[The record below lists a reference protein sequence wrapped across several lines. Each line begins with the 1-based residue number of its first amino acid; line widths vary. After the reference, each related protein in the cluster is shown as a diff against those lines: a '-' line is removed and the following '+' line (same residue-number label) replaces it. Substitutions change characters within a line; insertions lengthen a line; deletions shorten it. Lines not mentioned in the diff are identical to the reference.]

1 MFPQMDNKRTLR
13 LEVAQYYLNNRTSFR
28 LTALKYGIAYCTVFR
43 WVKLYNEQGEERLLS
58 TYKRPWNRA
67 NSDLEKKIVLMKE
80 HEPNLTVRKAKD
92 RLEKQNIRISIKGIW
107 GIWKRY
113 GYAGFSR
120 EDMSGHFTDCVW
132 TKEAQQ
138 KYELAKRMFDHGSVD
153 RAGEILN
160 SIPALPEN
168 ELLHQIPDSLLNIRR
183 QIEKMEILFG
193 KMPVG
198 SYLKRLRIL
207 SEKCKRQNL
216 YYSAL
221 IVGLVETVALSW
233 SGDSLKM
240 LKRAGELENMLKKN
254 EDCYSYLL
262 FTPRFT
268 LLLSEGIAHAR
279 IFQIKEAS
287 QIASTCRM
295 MLRRRKYISPPFFRY
310 LGQLYVHLRNYRE
323 AEYWYSKSIEK
334 LSGDNK
340 KRTISLLADIF
351 VKKGEYKK
359 AVDIW
364 KDLHIDYWG
373 NQAQR
378 LRIQAIWSLIRGMP
392 DKAISLAVEALAL
405 LKKEEL
411 KIDMFGC
418 YLIIASAYCSLDEKT
433 RARRTLEKIVPFLIK
448 NRLEEWKTIIEI
460 LVSQTLH
467 DKDSMSLYEQYLPT
481 IKLALMLGK
490 GQYTRA
496 LNYAEKRGI
505 IDFLHQYIFFF
516 PEAITPLLEK
526 GKSTSLPGTMLKLPV
541 FRKEIPVYA
550 VKFLGNLV
558 IHKNQQYLRVNLT
571 PKDTAFLIYLCHK
584 AMEPKKSLD
593 LDKVY
598 TNFWP
603 GSKSPARNLAH
614 LLVRIRKE
622 LRIPS
627 HLLAITRERGSAA
640 LVNLGIHFTT
650 DYNEFKQSLALAKA
664 LERGDE
670 WGFAEKE
677 YLRAFKLFRG
687 EPFKKMYDD
696 WSDDKRL
703 EILFSYE
710 SEVISFAHELVKR
723 GRREEADRLL
733 RKAKGIIPDSDEIE
747 KMLKELY

>member
-1 MFPQMDNKRTLR
+1 MDNRQSLR

-28 LTALKYGIAYCTVFR
+28 LTALKYGIAYCTVFK
-43 WVKLYNEQGEERLLS
+43 WVKLYKEQGEERFLS

-67 NSDLEKKIVLMKE
+67 DSDLEKKIVLMKE

-138 KYELAKRMFDHGSVD
+138 KYELAKRMFNHGSVD
-153 RAGEILN
+153 RAAEILN

-168 ELLHQIPDSLLNIRR
+168 ELLPQIPDSQLNIRR
-183 QIEKMEILFG
+183 QIEKMELLFG
-193 KMPVG
+193 KMPVR
-198 SYLKRLRIL
+198 SYLERLRIL

-233 SGDSLKM
+233 SEGPVKM
-240 LKRAGELENMLKKN
+240 LKKVAELKNILKKN

-268 LLLSEGIAHAR
+268 LLLGEGIAYAR
-279 IFQIKEAS
+279 LLKIEEAS
-287 QIASTCRM
+287 DIARRCCR
-295 MLRRRKYISPPFFRY
+295 LLKRRKHVVPRFMRH

-364 KDLHIDYWG
+364 KDLHMDHWG

-378 LRIQAIWSLIRGMP
+378 LRIQSIWSLIRGMP

-411 KIDMFGC
+411 KIDMFAY
-418 YLIIASAYCSLDEKT
+418 YLIIASAYCSLGEKT
-433 RARRTLEKIVPFLIK
+433 RARRTLEKILPFSVK
-448 NRLEEWKTIIEI
+448 NRLEEVKTIIEI
-460 LVSQTLH
+460 ILSQTLH

-496 LNYAEKRGI
+496 LKYAEKRGI
-505 IDFLHQYIFFF
+505 IGFLHQYIFFF
-516 PEAITPLLEK
+516 PEAVTPLLEK
-526 GKSTSLPGTMLKLPV
+526 GKSTNLPGTMLKLPV

-558 IHKNQQYLRVNLT
+558 IYKNQQYLRVNLT

-584 AMEPKKSLD
+584 AMEPNKSLD
-593 LDKVY
+593 LDEVY
-598 TNFWP
+598 AYFWP
-603 GSKSPARNLAH
+603 KSKNPSRNLSH
-614 LLVRIRKE
+614 LLVRIKKA
-622 LRIPS
+622 LKMPS
-627 HLLAITRERGSAA
+627 HLLEISHWGGEAVLINR
-640 LVNLGIHFTT
+640 GIHFIT
-650 DYNEFKQSLALAKA
+650 DYGEFKQILAQAKA
-664 LERGDE
+664 LERAGD
-670 WGFAEKE
+670 WAFAKKE
-677 YLRAFKLFRG
+677 YLQALKLFRG
-687 EPFKKMYDD
+687 EPFKKIYDN

-703 EILFSYE
+703 EIIFSYE
-710 SEVISFAHELVKR
+710 TEILSFVKKLIKR
-723 GRREEADRLL
+723 GKEEQAKKLL
-733 RKAKGIIPDSDEIE
+733 KSAKKIIPYSQEIKNLLNE
-747 KMLKELY
+747 QQNFQL